1 MSSKNSAPIHEPTP
15 FRAPEPPYR
24 AATVRER
31 LSTGRRFIIA
41 FAFVIAAATANAET
55 GSRACAPCH
64 AEIYKKYTQ
73 TGMARSS
80 GRVPATTHKESF
92 ANAAFE
98 SNGAAFKI
106 SPTFRLDFTR
116 DTAKATRQL
125 QWFIG
130 SGRLGRSYLFEKD
143 AMLFQAPVSYF
154 AKSKSWNVSPGYEH
168 KPTADFTRRVE
179 PACLQCHASRVQSIA
194 AKPFLEDGISC
205 ERCHGDGTAHVA
217 GKGHMVN
224 PAKLNA
230 EARDSVCAQ
239 CHLTGAA
246 RVATTAGGRAAY
258 QPGRKLSDAV
268 AVFVWSPA
276 PPQQA
281 RATGHFEDLAN
292 SACKTKAGEKL
303 WCGTCHDPHTEAADY
318 RAKCQTCHTPNTCP
332 NASKGDC
339 VQCHMPKHETGQ
351 HLPFTDHSIPRNP
364 AVRKA
369 PETAPV
375 LKPFWGQPTKR
386 ELALAHA
393 IASPETALEKLEAA
407 ANNNDALL
415 TAQLSFAY
423 DRAGDEAKAE
433 AAAKKAVDLDP
444 SQTAARINL
453 GAYAMKRG
461 DAKSAMSHW
470 LKALAQNPALT
481 AARVNLAVAQFQ
493 SGDTKSARATLL
505 AALAYDPDL
514 LAAQPALAPLL
525 AP

>member
-1 MSSKNSAPIHEPTP
+1 MSSRNSWLLVFAVV
-15 FRAPEPPYR
+15 
-24 AATVRER
+24 AAK
-31 LSTGRRFIIA
+31 
-41 FAFVIAAATANAET
+41 AET

-64 AEIYKKYTQ
+64 AEIYKKYSQ

-80 GRVPATTHKESF
+80 GRIPATTNRESF
-92 ANAAFE
+92 NNAAFTAE
-98 SNGAAFKI
+98 SNGASFKI
-106 SPTFRLDFTR
+106 SPTFRLDFVR
-116 DTAKATRQL
+116 DTAKASRQL

-154 AKSKSWNVSPGYEH
+154 AKSKSWNLSPGHES

-179 PACLQCHASRVQSIA
+179 PSCLQCHASRVQANSA
-194 AKPFLEDGISC
+194 RPFLEDGVSC

-217 GKGHMVN
+217 GKGRMIN
-224 PAKLNA
+224 PAKLPA

-246 RVATTAGGRAAY
+246 RVATMAGGRAAY
-258 QPGRKLSDAV
+258 QPGRNLSDAV

-276 PPQQA
+276 PSQSA

-292 SACKTKAGEKL
+292 SACKIKSGEKF
-303 WCGTCHDPHTEAADY
+303 WCGACHDPHTEAANY
-318 RAKCQTCHTPNTCP
+318 RAKCQSCHTPNTCP
-332 NASKGDC
+332 NPTGDC

-351 HLPFTDHSIPRNP
+351 HLPFTDHSIPRSP
-364 AVRKA
+364 AARKPA
-369 PETAPV
+369 AEAPV
-375 LKPFWGQPTKR
+375 LKPFWGVPSKR
-386 ELALAHA
+386 EFALAHA
-393 IASPETALEKLEAA
+393 IASPDTALAHLLSAA
-407 ANNNDALL
+407 GDNDALL

-423 DRAGDEAKAE
+423 DRAGDEASAE
-433 AAAKKAVDLDP
+433 RAAQRAVELDP

-453 GAYAMKRG
+453 GSYAMKRG

-505 AALAYDPDL
+505 AALSYDPDL